1 MEFDIIDKIS
11 NISICNQN
19 IDLRY
24 IVSNYK
30 LIITGRATSTFSWCL
45 FSSRPTI
52 FLDFPDNRLN
62 EETKSILKKSLFYFD
77 TRNSNWEKD
86 LLNLLSDDLRN
97 IENIWKKKYN
107 KSSLLL
113 DYLGLNRKKQSMN
126 YYKSLTN

>member
-1 MEFDIIDKIS
+1 M
-11 NISICNQN
+11 
-19 IDLRY
+19 
-24 IVSNYK
+24 
-30 LIITGRATSTFSWCL
+30 
-45 FSSRPTI
+45 
-52 FLDFPDNRLN
+52 
-62 EETKSILKKSLFYFD
+62 
-77 TRNSNWEKD
+77 NSNWEKD

>member
-1 MEFDIIDKIS
+1 M
-11 NISICNQN
+11 
-19 IDLRY
+19 
-24 IVSNYK
+24 
-30 LIITGRATSTFSWCL
+30 
-45 FSSRPTI
+45 
-52 FLDFPDNRLN
+52 DFPDNRLN